1 MSDFWLFFVL
11 GKDHIADLKGYD
23 HILFIIALC
32 ARYVPS
38 DWKKVLVLVTAFT
51 VGHSLTLAASALDV
65 INAPTK
71 WIEFLIPVTIILT
84 AIANLFEKKFE
95 FRTRFPAI
103 YFMALF
109 FGLIHGLGFSTYLK
123 SLMGRDTNI
132 ISELL
137 AFNLGLEAGQIL
149 IVAAI
154 MIVSLTCTR
163 FFNINRR
170 AYLLF
175 VSVIVAVVAL
185 IMAIQRVPF

>member
-1 MSDFWLFFVL
+1 M
-11 GKDHIADLKGYD
+11 DHIADLRGYD

-32 ARYVPS
+32 ARYVPA

-51 VGHSLTLAASALDV
+51 VGHSLTLAASALNAID
-65 INAPTK
+65 APTK

-84 AIANLFEKKFE
+84 AIANLFERKFE
-95 FRTRFPAI
+95 FRTRFPPI

-123 SLMGRDTNI
+123 SLMGKDSNI
-132 ISELL
+132 ITELL
-137 AFNLGLEAGQIL
+137 AFNLGLEAGQLL
-149 IVAAI
+149 IVLAI

-175 VSVIVAVVAL
+175 VSGIVAGMAL
-185 IMAIQRVPF
+185 IMAIQRLPF